1 MALDTFEI
9 ELLDPIEQPLP
20 APTQLAPRLTTLAG
34 RTVGLLENT
43 KYNSRELLDD
53 IAEVLQRDYGV
64 RDILRRSKESA
75 SRPAAAAVYDELAA
89 HCDAVITGIGD

>member
-1 MALDTFEI
+1 MTAESFEI

-20 APTQLAPRLTTLAG
+20 APTQLAPRLATLAG

-43 KYNSRELLDD
+43 KYNSRELLDY

-64 RDILRRSKESA
+64 RDVLRRGKESA
-75 SRPAAAAVYDELAA
+75 SRPAAAAIYDELAA
-89 HCDAVITGIGD
+89 HCDAVVTGIGD